1 MCFPVHHG
9 PGCYGAGDIFTS
21 PGGFRAV
28 TGGPSI
34 FGCGYPPSPM
44 MGCHGHGYGYHHGH
58 SHCPIGRENK
68 AIAVGGVLGGAVGLA
83 AGAGA
88 AKALTGI
95 GFTIGGPIGAL
106 VGGVA
111 GFALGALAGKA
122 FARS

>member
-1 MCFPVHHG
+1 MCFPVNHG
-9 PGCYGAGDIFTS
+9 PGCYGPGDIFTH

-34 FGCGYPPSPM
+34 FGCGYPPPM
-44 MGCHGHGYGYHHGH
+44 MHHHHGYGYFGHHGH

-68 AIAVGGVLGGAVGLA
+68 AIAVGGVLGGAVGVA
-83 AGAGA
+83 AGIKAGTLLGA
-88 AKALTGI
+88 TL
-95 GFTIGGPIGAL
+95 GPVGAL

>member
-9 PGCYGAGDIFTS
+9 PGCYGPGDIFAS

-34 FGCGYPPSPM
+34 FGCGYPPPPM
-44 MGCHGHGYGYHHGH
+44 HYHGWGYHHGH

-68 AIAVGGVLGGAVGLA
+68 AIAVGGVLGGAVGVA
-83 AGAGA
+83 AGIKAGA
-88 AKALTGI
+88 LLGSTL
-95 GFTIGGPIGAL
+95 GPVGAL

>member
-9 PGCYGAGDIFTS
+9 PGCYGPSDIMCS

-34 FGCGYPPSPM
+34 FGCGYPSPM
-44 MGCHGHGYGYHHGH
+44 MGYHHGYH
-58 SHCPIGRENK
+58 GFGHDHCPIGRENK
-68 AIAVGGVLGGAVGLA
+68 AIAAGGILGGAVGVA
-83 AGAGA
+83 AGVSLCKTGA
-88 AKALTGI
+88 LLGSV
-95 GFTIGGPIGAL
+95 GGPIGAL

-111 GFALGALAGKA
+111 GLALGALAGKA

>member
-9 PGCYGAGDIFTS
+9 PGCYGPGDIMCS

-34 FGCGYPPSPM
+34 FGCGYPPPM
-44 MGCHGHGYGYHHGH
+44 MHHHHGYHGYHGFGH
-58 SHCPIGRENK
+58 DHCPISRENK
-68 AIAVGGVLGGAVGLA
+68 AIAVGGILGGAVGVT
-83 AGAGA
+83 AGIKAG
-88 AKALTGI
+88 TMI
-95 GFTIGGPIGAL
+95 GAIGGPIGAL

-111 GFALGALAGKA
+111 GLALGALAGKA

>member
-9 PGCYGAGDIFTS
+9 PGCFGPGDIMCS

-34 FGCGYPPSPM
+34 FGCGYPPPPM
-44 MGCHGHGYGYHHGH
+44 MGCHSHGLGH
-58 SHCPIGRENK
+58 SHCYFGRESRAVK
-68 AIAVGGVLGGAVGLA
+68 TGALLGTAVGVTAGVSLCKTGALLGS
-83 AGAGA
+83 
-88 AKALTGI
+88 
-95 GFTIGGPIGAL
+95 IGGPIGAL

-111 GFALGALAGKA
+111 GLALGALAGKA